1 VALPYKDGT
10 LAGYATLPKQG
21 AAAAGGGSSAAAGAL
36 AGVQLAEL
44 LNQQHWS
51 TPPEVSVA
59 LPKFKVTNQN
69 TLTSCLTALGMQA
82 ALDPASADLSRLSST
97 PLYVSDVV
105 QSVVVEVDEQGTT
118 AAAAT
123 AAVRCVLGGGQGVL
137 GLAGAPCCIHTSPT
151 CSHTCLPT
159 CSVTKGSSSCSLGRR
174 MLSDCRRRRKLSA
187 TRPLR
192 ASRRLPG
199 PCTSGMLL
207 L

>member
-10 LAGYATLPKQG
+10 LAGYAILPKQG

-69 TLTSCLTALGMQA
+69 TLTSCLKALGMQA

-123 AAVRCVLGGGQGVL
+123 AVVMLRC
-137 GLAGAPCCIHTSPT
+137 AA
-151 CSHTCLPT
+151 LP
-159 CSVTKGSSSCSLGRR
+159 RE
-174 MLSDCRRRRKLSA
+174 
-187 TRPLR
+187 PLR
-192 ASRRLPG
+192 VVFDRPFLFMVVEETSRTPIFMGLVQNPAAA
-199 PCTSGMLL
+199 
-207 L
+207 